1 LAKKNG
7 KDGNTMKEKNIYVIY
22 RISFFFLDQD
32 IIGHRLCTMK
42 MGAYWMVTRNR

>member
-22 RISFFFLDQD
+22 RISFFFE
-32 IIGHRLCTMK
+32 IRIS
-42 MGAYWMVTRNR
+42 